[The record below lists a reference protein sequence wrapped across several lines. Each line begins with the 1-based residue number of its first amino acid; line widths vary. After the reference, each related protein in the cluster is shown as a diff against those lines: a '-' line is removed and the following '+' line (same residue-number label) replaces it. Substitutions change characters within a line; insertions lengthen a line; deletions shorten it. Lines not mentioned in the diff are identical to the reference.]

1 MRNAFFHLQSFFVL
15 KIFKVLSC
23 IFCLI
28 RMIRLISEVMT
39 SQPWKE
45 TIAIHMLPIISRTE
59 DKQTKKFGKLRENN
73 MSNNFLEKAYTKCG
87 GKTIARQFSKKLK
100 LSIFRIKSLNFYV
113 VCFNCMPNC
122 GRTNYIETK
131 FQNIETKLQII
142 ETNLSL

>member
-1 MRNAFFHLQSFFVL
+1 
-15 KIFKVLSC
+15 
-23 IFCLI
+23 
-28 RMIRLISEVMT
+28 MT

-73 MSNNFLEKAYTKCG
+73 MSNIFLEKAYTKCG
-87 GKTIARQFSKKLK
+87 GKTIARHFSKKLK